1 MQIWLFAKT
10 LCLIIVLYYDFFGNL
25 STPAKN
31 YTYRKNTAIINGIS
45 IVVKNYH
52 FSPTWYQFVAISVT
66 GIHKK
71 SFVEGAWE
79 NTGKGSWVPQ
89 EGK

>member
-1 MQIWLFAKT
+1 MTFL
-10 LCLIIVLYYDFFGNL
+10 GNL
-25 STPAKN
+25 NPPPPKKTQNNTKN
-31 YTYRKNTAIINGIS
+31 YTYRKNTYIINDIS
-45 IVVKNYH
+45 ILVKNYH
-52 FSPTWYQFVAISVT
+52 FPPTWYQFVAISVT